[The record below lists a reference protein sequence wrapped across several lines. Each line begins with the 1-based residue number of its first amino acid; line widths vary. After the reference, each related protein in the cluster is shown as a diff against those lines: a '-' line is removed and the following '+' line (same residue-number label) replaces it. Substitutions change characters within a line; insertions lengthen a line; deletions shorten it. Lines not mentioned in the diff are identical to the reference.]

1 MSRRTRSKS
10 ELYAIQAEAMLQ
22 FATTTGFAGE
32 IVSDKKRQKKVAGYC
47 GSFFKQMNSDKPFET
62 PEEAVAA
69 LAPIAVWFIG
79 WAARQF
85 AIMVIKWLW
94 NRWHSDT

>member
-1 MSRRTRSKS
+1 
-10 ELYAIQAEAMLQ
+10 MLQ
-22 FATTTGFAGE
+22 FATTYGHGGE
-32 IVSDKKRQKKVAGYC
+32 IVSDLKKQKRVRNLCQRVFQGMS
-47 GSFFKQMNSDKPFET
+47 GDKPYGSV
-62 PEEAVAA
+62 EEAINGIAPVAFW
-69 LAPIAVWFIG
+69 IFG